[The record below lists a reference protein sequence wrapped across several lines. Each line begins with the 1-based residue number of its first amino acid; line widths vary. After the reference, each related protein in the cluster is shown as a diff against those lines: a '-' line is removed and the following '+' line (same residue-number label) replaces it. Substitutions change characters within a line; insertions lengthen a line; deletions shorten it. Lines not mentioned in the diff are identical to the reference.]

1 MSADRHAGRRQE
13 VELDAELH
21 LALDEQVV
29 LEGEGVDG
37 DVDRALDRVLDADEA
52 EVDAAVVGGGQ
63 HLGDRGHRHELVAG
77 QVGLRQQRL
86 LGEGALG
93 TEEAD
98 ATARGR
104 SSVVRHE
111 AQCY

>member
-1 MSADRHAGRRQE
+1 M
-13 VELDAELH
+13 
-21 LALDEQVV
+21 
-29 LEGEGVDG
+29 LEGEGVDR
-37 DVDRALDRVLDADEA
+37 DVHGALDRVLDGDEA
-52 EVDAAVVGGGQ
+52 EVELAVVGGGE
-63 HLGDRGHRHELVAG
+63 HLGDRRHRHELVAG
-77 QVGLRQQRL
+77 QVVLREQRL
-86 LGEGALG
+86 LGEGALR